1 MLLNHHDMPMNTKV
15 SELVPLVY
23 LQNNNNNVR
32 SITAVNTKQG
42 KQSVAS
48 MLQKYPAISSLY
60 TIYKHVCGVKH
71 SSSSFKIVFSV
82 QRFPQQTA
90 SNLSLKKKKG
100 KQKIFM
106 RVVRRRAAGSRCHS
120 HFGCSSGQPPPSM
133 CVVFFVL
140 FFSTSFDPLSPSG
153 PIKVT

>member
-1 MLLNHHDMPMNTKV
+1 MLLNHHDVPTNTKV
-15 SELVPLVY
+15 GQLVPLVY
-23 LQNNNNNVR
+23 LQNNNNNNNVR
-32 SITAVNTKQG
+32 PITAVNTKQG

-48 MLQKYPAISSLY
+48 MLQKYPPISSLY

-90 SNLSLKKKKG
+90 SNLSLKKKG
-100 KQKIFM
+100 KLKIFM
-106 RVVRRRAAGSRCHS
+106 RAVRRRAAGSRCHS
-120 HFGCSSGQPPPSM
+120 HFGSLIGSTPSLH
-133 CVVFFVL
+133 VFFF